1 MAAPTHPS
9 KCTTLKTPTC
19 SLKLGGMYPDSV
31 FKSIF
36 CTFMVKEQWSTITL
50 IIYNTRI
57 WVCSV
62 MNRERKVTEAT
73 IMEGK
78 NLMYM
83 YDCTLLG
90 IIQPYMNS
98 GNLDTL
104 IVEGNSKKKEI
115 KVYLILFLRNDSI
128 NSNKSSASWNFQS
141 IVKSFKQVL
150 FHLQNMCSCVTV
162 GSHVCKIFSVWRGN
176 LFMLSILIYY

>member
-1 MAAPTHPS
+1 
-9 KCTTLKTPTC
+9 
-19 SLKLGGMYPDSV
+19 
-31 FKSIF
+31 
-36 CTFMVKEQWSTITL
+36 
-50 IIYNTRI
+50 
-57 WVCSV
+57 